1 MRSLVALVIIGLS
14 LSALAA
20 EKPATAQERPAAAQP
35 ALPAGHPA
43 LPAADSAQPAL
54 PPGHPP
60 MPANNG
66 AAGLPSGH
74 PQLPGNPAAT
84 GLPAGHPQVNPSSAL
99 LPPGTKASIAIKA
112 VQATKDGPAVAA
124 DPVVVEYYNVEGEVV
139 GRNAATLSDKG
150 QVTIKDIALTV
161 PVQPLITVTHA
172 GVEYKA
178 PGTVMDGT
186 TRDQEVAVNVYETT
200 TREPTWQ
207 VRMRHVIVD
216 PARDGLNVT
225 EMISVFNP
233 TDRAWTGRQV
243 NTGLPVTLELVLPP
257 TATNVRAGGAF
268 RDNAV
273 KLEDGKLLCS
283 MPLLPGPADFQ
294 VHYRLPAEN
303 DRAEVTLWAPAA
315 TASLFV
321 FLPADG
327 STVTS
332 DDLKLVQ
339 AKPGAQLR
347 ANSRFYTAPPQ
358 NAGDAI
364 RFTVSGLKALK
375 PSASADTPGEG
386 GEAPAAT
393 GSSSAP
399 GTAGIPNVAKVAGG
413 ITAAAIL
420 TVGTAVI
427 FYKSPKAAGAKR

>member
-1 MRSLVALVIIGLS
+1 MRSLVALLIIGTS
-14 LSALAA
+14 LTAFAA
-20 EKPATAQERPAAAQP
+20 EKPA
-35 ALPAGHPA
+35 
-43 LPAADSAQPAL
+43 AQPAL
-54 PPGHPP
+54 PPGHPTLP
-60 MPANNG
+60 VAENAQPALPPGHPQLPADN
-66 AAGLPSGH
+66 APAGLPSGH
-74 PQLPGNPAAT
+74 PQIPGGPATAN
-84 GLPAGHPQVNPSSAL
+84 LPAGHPQVNPTAP
-99 LPPGTKASIAIKA
+99 LPPGTKASITIKA
-112 VQATKDGPAVAA
+112 VQATKGGPAIGA
-124 DPVVVEYYNVEGEVV
+124 DPVLVEYYNVNGEVV
-139 GRNAATLSDKG
+139 GNDTATLSATG
-150 QVTIKDIALTV
+150 QVTLKDIPLTV

-216 PARDGLNVT
+216 PTRDGLNVT

-233 TDRAWTGRQV
+233 TDRAWTGR
-243 NTGLPVTLELVLPP
+243 PVKMGPPITLEIVLPP
-257 TATNVRAGGAF
+257 NATSVRAGGAF

-273 KLEDGKLLCS
+273 KLENGRFLCS
-283 MPLLPGPADFQ
+283 MPLLPGAADFQ
-294 VHYRLPAEN
+294 VHYRLPADN
-303 DRAEVTLWAPAA
+303 DRAEVTLWAPAP

-327 STVTS
+327 TTVTS

-347 ANSRFYTAPPQ
+347 ANSRFFTAPPQ

-364 RFTVSGLKALK
+364 RFTVSGLKAIK
-375 PSASADTPGEG
+375 ASAAADTPAQGA
-386 GEAPAAT
+386 EAPTAT
-393 GSSSAP
+393 NTPA
-399 GTAGIPNVAKVAGG
+399 AGIPKVAKVAGG
-413 ITAAAIL
+413 AAAAAIL

-427 FYKSPKAAGAKR
+427 LYKSPKAAGAKR